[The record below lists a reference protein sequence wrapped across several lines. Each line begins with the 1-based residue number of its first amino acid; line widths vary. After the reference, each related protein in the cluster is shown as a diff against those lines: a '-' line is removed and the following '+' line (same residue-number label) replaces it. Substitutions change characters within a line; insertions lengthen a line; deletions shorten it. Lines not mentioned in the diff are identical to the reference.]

1 MVCGLSMVVLG
12 CWREAGLVAVRQAGR
27 EVVLVREASQVVKV
41 VWFRVVRA
49 LAWEGRLAA
58 ALALLRGVV
67 QSIRVVRVRDTGPDL
82 PLANMQLMMMAA
94 QQGMMPA
101 AAGGASG
108 MAVPIGLAGGSVPMG
123 GYYRAGPRT
132 IPVVKLRGLPFRCEE
147 EDVLEFFQGLEIL
160 DILFV
165 RKDGR
170 FSGDGYVLFGN
181 MLHAELA
188 LQVRGRYMAR
198 AEVSGSAR
206 VCNRSVT
213 LLLLPRVSFVV
224 ISISKAEAESGAYEA
239 HADCHSLLSLNGC
252 HPSCSRAA
260 WCASFSARQ
269 RNKMHMGRRYVEV
282 FRCKKADYY
291 NAIAREVEQDGGAYR
306 EGTRGLPATN
316 CSTCRAP
323 CAIDRGSVATSLHS
337 DTL

>member
-1 MVCGLSMVVLG
+1 
-12 CWREAGLVAVRQAGR
+12 
-27 EVVLVREASQVVKV
+27 
-41 VWFRVVRA
+41 
-49 LAWEGRLAA
+49 
-58 ALALLRGVV
+58 
-67 QSIRVVRVRDTGPDL
+67 
-82 PLANMQLMMMAA
+82 MMMAA